1 MYRRFRRTTIIS
13 IGLAAF
19 LIGLGL
25 ARTKLE
31 VSGYL
36 VLLSLA
42 LLIGTTRR
50 LRSQTIVFVALF
62 GLLFGW
68 WRGGLFMQK
77 LNSYDSLYDKNV
89 TIQGV
94 AATDAVYAANS
105 PQLQFD
111 LGHLQLIEPNGQKLV
126 GKLSVRG
133 FGEPIVYHGD
143 TVQISGKL
151 RTTLGSKQGR
161 ISYSQISVL
170 TSDSSP
176 INKLRRRFEA
186 GMQSALPEPLASFGL
201 GLLVGQRSTL
211 SEGTTTALAAVGL
224 THIIAVS
231 GYNLTIIIRGVR
243 RFLRKRSK
251 YQSTVI
257 AGSLIILFLLFTG
270 SSPSIVRAA
279 IVSGLS
285 LIAWYYGRTF
295 KPILLLLLAAALTAG
310 VNPVYIW
317 KDIGWDLSFLAFFG
331 VLVIA
336 PLIAKRI
343 FKKREAPAMTLV
355 VIESFSAQIM
365 ALPIIMYTFGEV
377 SIVALLANVLIVP
390 LVPLAMLFSLGAGMS
405 GMLLPSLAGWI
416 AWPAKILMTYM
427 LDLVTLMSRIPNAL
441 AQQFLNL
448 WQMISIYGLILAM
461 TFMCWGKTRTKNVKI
476 TE

>member
-1 MYRRFRRTTIIS
+1 MQRQFRRTTIIS
-13 IGLAAF
+13 IGLATF

-36 VLLSLA
+36 VLLSLG
-42 LLIGTTRR
+42 LLIGSTKR
-50 LRSQTIVFVALF
+50 LRSQTLVFAALF

-68 WRGGLFMQK
+68 WRGGIFIQK
-77 LNSYDSLYDKNV
+77 LVTYDSLYDKNV
-89 TIQGV
+89 TVQGM

-111 LGHLQLIEPNGQKLV
+111 LGRLKLV
-126 GKLSVRG
+126 QPDKQELVAKLSVRG
-133 FGEPIVYHGD
+133 FGEPIVYRGD

-161 ISYSQISVL
+161 ISYSQINVL
-170 TSDSSP
+170 ARGTSP
-176 INKLRRRFEA
+176 INKLRRQFEA

-211 SEGTTTALAAVGL
+211 PEGTTVALATVGL

-231 GYNLTIIIRGVR
+231 GYNLTIIIRGAR
-243 RFLRKRSK
+243 RLLRKRSK
-251 YQSTVI
+251 YQSTLL
-257 AGSLIILFLLFTG
+257 AGTLIVLFLLFTG

-285 LIAWYYGRTF
+285 LVAWYYGRTF
-295 KPILLLLLAAALTAG
+295 KPILLLLLAAVITAG
-310 VNPVYIW
+310 VNPIYLW
-317 KDIGWDLSFLAFFG
+317 KDIGWYLSFLAFFG

-336 PLIAKRI
+336 PLISKRI
-343 FKKREAPAMTLV
+343 FKKRKVPAMTQI

-365 ALPIIMYTFGEV
+365 ALPVIMYTFGEV
-377 SIVALLANVLIVP
+377 SIIALIANVLIVP
-390 LVPLAMLFSLGAGMS
+390 LVPLAMLLSLFAGMS
-405 GMLLPSLAGWI
+405 GMLLPTLAGWL

-427 LDLVTLMSRIPNAL
+427 LDLVTLMSRIPHAL
-441 AQQFLNL
+441 VQQFLRL
-448 WQMISIYGLILAM
+448 WQMLSIYGLIVLGAIM
-461 TFMCWGKTRTKNVKI
+461 LWHKTSPQSDKI
-476 TE
+476 KK